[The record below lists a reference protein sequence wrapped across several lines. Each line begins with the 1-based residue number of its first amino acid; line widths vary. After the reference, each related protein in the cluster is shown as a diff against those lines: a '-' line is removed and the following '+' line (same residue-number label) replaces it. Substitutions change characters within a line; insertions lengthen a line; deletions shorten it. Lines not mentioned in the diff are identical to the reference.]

1 MQYQSEK
8 GEWAAIRRLM
18 LSADLTN
25 KQGRNVLFR
34 ELERREPIKPYNRM
48 RLAEMLTRKVA
59 ADISLRIIERGLDQ
73 GQRHP
78 LLDYQRGLC
87 VMGAREESPC
97 SERGEKGRRK
107 MEILS
112 QHSNSRLYLHL
123 DETGEERRKLG

>member
-18 LSADLTN
+18 LSADLTT

-59 ADISLRIIERGLDQ
+59 ADILLKIIERGFGQ
-73 GQRHP
+73 GERHP
-78 LLDYQRGLC
+78 LLDYQRVYALWVLGRKGLALKEGKKAAETWKFSANIAI
-87 VMGAREESPC
+87 VG
-97 SERGEKGRRK
+97 
-107 MEILS
+107 
-112 QHSNSRLYLHL
+112 LYLHL
-123 DETGEERRKLG
+123 YRTSGKRQRLG